1 MSSTSDILTTNT
13 ETALFARC
21 VDLLY
26 SHARSAISSALLVA
40 VVFVALMW
48 GVFPH
53 SSLLL
58 WLGAMLLVSAWRFW
72 QITAYYR
79 AKPNMMEAKPW
90 LILFSIGSGLAGS
103 VWGAAGIVFMPEG
116 NSIYQAFTLV
126 MLCGISAAA
135 ATTYSSVLWAY
146 RVFVFPILLPLIA
159 KMFWIGDAP
168 HIAFGGV
175 VILYMLL
182 MSQRAAKL
190 VNQTIVESIRHSL
203 RVAELSSLNESIINH
218 TDSGI
223 TVYSQD
229 GQCLTMN
236 EAAAHI
242 LNTPVN
248 QMEKHSFRTNSSW
261 QEYGLVEVADKVLA
275 TGIPQVFESPMHTI
289 YGWDMWVVAQ
299 LRRIEKGNQSLLLI
313 IFNDIST
320 RRNAEIALKEAKETA
335 EETARV
341 KSQFLANMSHEIR
354 TPMNAVIGMSY
365 LGMEETSVNTLKE
378 YLHKI
383 HSAGVALLDII
394 NDVLD
399 FSKIEA
405 GRLEVEQK
413 PFHLHQVLHDVE
425 TITAISADAK
435 GLPLRFHVSGNVP
448 NDLVGDSMRLRQIFT
463 NLVSNAIKFTE
474 RGSVEVKIEKRA
486 QAGDMVELE
495 CSVHDTGIGLSA
507 KQQEQL
513 FKPFSQADNSV
524 TRKFGGTGLGLSIC
538 KELVN
543 LMGGEIH
550 VVSAPDKGS
559 TFTFNVHVLVA
570 TEQTLAKVAK
580 PVAQN
585 LAGMHVLLVEDNQ
598 VNQLVAKTLLTR
610 AGIDVTVANDG
621 KLAVEV
627 LAKPHAFDVVLMDI
641 QMPHMDGVEATRV
654 IRRELK
660 LSLPIVALTAHA
672 IEEER
677 QRCEDAGMD
686 GHISK
691 PINPQ
696 ELFETIG
703 QFYRQPA

>member
-1 MSSTSDILTTNT
+1 MSSSDILATNT
-13 ETALFARC
+13 EVALHARC

-26 SHARSAISSALLVA
+26 SHARSAIFTAAGVA
-40 VVFVALMW
+40 AVFVALMW
-48 GVFPH
+48 KVFPH
-53 SSLLL
+53 SSLLF
-58 WLGAMLLVSAWRFW
+58 WLGSMLLVSAWRFW
-72 QITAYYR
+72 QISAYYR
-79 AKPNMMEAKPW
+79 AKPSATEIKPW
-90 LILFSIGSGLAGS
+90 LIKFSIGSALAGI
-103 VWGAAGIVFMPEG
+103 VWGSAGVVFMPES
-116 NSIYQAFTLV
+116 NSIYQAFTIL

-146 RVFVFPILLPLIA
+146 HVFVLPILLPLIGH
-159 KMFWIGDAP
+159 MLWIGDTP

-175 VILYMLL
+175 VTLYLLL
-182 MSQRAAKL
+182 MSQRSAKI
-190 VNQTIVESIRHSL
+190 VNQTIKESIRHSL
-203 RVAELSSLNESIINH
+203 RVAELSGLNESIINH

-236 EAAAHI
+236 EAAGHI
-242 LNTPVN
+242 LNTPVS
-248 QMEKHSFRTNSSW
+248 QMGKHSFRTNASW

-275 TGIPQVFESPMHTI
+275 TGVPQVFESPMHTI

-299 LRRIEKGNQSLLLI
+299 LRRIEQGNQPLLLI

-320 RRNAEIALKEAKETA
+320 RRNAETALKQAKEAA

-354 TPMNAVIGMSY
+354 TPMNAVISMSY
-365 LGMEETSVNTLKE
+365 LSMEETSVSTLKE

-383 HSAGVALLDII
+383 HTAGVALLDII

-405 GRLEVEQK
+405 GRLEIEQR

-435 GLPLRFHVSGNVP
+435 GLSLRFHVSGNVP
-448 NDLVGDSMRLRQIFT
+448 NDLLGDSTRLRQIFT
-463 NLVSNAIKFTE
+463 NLVSNAIKFTA

-486 QAGDMVELE
+486 QTDDMLELE
-495 CSVHDTGIGLSA
+495 CSVHDTGIGLSVE
-507 KQQEQL
+507 QQVRL

-538 KELVN
+538 KELVE
-543 LMGGEIH
+543 LMGGKIH

-559 TFTFNVHVLVA
+559 TFTFNVHLLVA
-570 TEQTLAKVAK
+570 TEQALAKIAK

-585 LAGMHVLLVEDNQ
+585 LTGMRVLLVEDNQ

-621 KLAVEV
+621 KLAVEI
-627 LAKPHAFDVVLMDI
+627 LALPHAFDLVLMDI
-641 QMPHMDGVEATRV
+641 QMPNMDGIEATRA

-660 LSLPIVALTAHA
+660 LDLPIVALTAHA

-677 QRCEDAGMD
+677 QRCEDAGMN

-696 ELFETIG
+696 ELLETIG